1 MYEIYKRL
9 RDAKGVTDYAVAK
22 ACGLKQ
28 TTFTEWEKVANGE
41 KGHAPKIDKLLKIA
55 RYFDV
60 SLDYL
65 VTGKSRGGAPSI
77 VLTDSER
84 RLLAAF
90 RELNDDAQAFLL
102 DNALLLA
109 SSDKYKKAPSAAS
122 A

>member
-65 VTGKSRGGAPSI
+65 VEGEYYD
-77 VLTDSER
+77 LSEQQNET
-84 RLLAAF
+84 L
-90 RELNDDAQAFLL
+90 QAISG
-102 DNALLLA
+102 NKKIGALLSA
-109 SSDKYKKAPSAAS
+109 SKDLPPEDLDILVNMAERLRESYRDV
-122 A
+122 